1 MTDMT
6 LNLDPETL
14 VAYVDKEL
22 TPEQAAAVEAALMHD
37 AAARE
42 SVRLLRQSSAAAAHA
57 FDGVLNEPLPGRLLL
72 AAGVGAAE
80 TAARPRL
87 AGPGRARRWAGWTLP
102 LAASLAALALGLA
115 GGYELRGPGA
125 GGGYAQAS
133 ATAADP
139 LANAFESTLLTA
151 LDGGRDGDSF
161 AYAGNAGA
169 GDKGRIELGAQF
181 TTGFGTDCR
190 EFRRIET
197 RAGAESRGSG
207 LACRGPDRSWS
218 VMLLAGTGT

>member
-1 MTDMT
+1 MT

-87 AGPGRARRWAGWTLP
+87 AGPGRARRRAGWTLP

-115 GGYELRGPGA
+115 GGYELHGD
-125 GGGYAQAS
+125 GGLGSGYAQAS
-133 ATAADP
+133 APAADP

-190 EFRRIET
+190 EFRRTET
-197 RAGAESRGSG
+197 HSGVESRGSG
-207 LACRGPDRSWS
+207 LACRGADRSWS